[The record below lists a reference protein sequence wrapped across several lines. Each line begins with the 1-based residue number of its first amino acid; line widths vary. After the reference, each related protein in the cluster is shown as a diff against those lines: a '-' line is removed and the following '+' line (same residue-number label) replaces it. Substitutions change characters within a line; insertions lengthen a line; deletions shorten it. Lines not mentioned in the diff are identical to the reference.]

1 MFDGADSYGER
12 SKAASFVG
20 CDPARTYSPQVSD
33 GARGSM
39 LITIR
44 GRSSAPHSV
53 ELYDLDEKMLAME
66 RMDIDVQL
74 LSVPPHALF
83 Y

>member
-1 MFDGADSYGER
+1 MNIDFLCHYLPAN
-12 SKAASFVG
+12 FPQLV
-20 CDPARTYSPQVSD
+20 CDPARMYSPQVSD
-33 GARGSM
+33 GARGSE

-44 GRSSAPHSV
+44 GHGSAPHTV

-66 RMDIDVQL
+66 RMDSDVQL
-74 LSVPPHALF
+74 PWVPLYALF

>member
-1 MFDGADSYGER
+1 
-12 SKAASFVG
+12 
-20 CDPARTYSPQVSD
+20 
-33 GARGSM
+33 M